1 MVPFTPT
8 SFTFPMRTTLTLL
21 AALPFALLAQTNTD
35 IEVGGSMLQPN
46 NLPYYDPQFVVI
58 NVGDMVTWNGVDGS
72 HNAYGELDV
81 FPNNPE
87 GFGSG
92 DAQQAPWVYSH
103 TFTIPGTY
111 DFHCT
116 VVFQGMPHSATQFGT
131 VTVLD
136 PNGIAELSPWG
147 EIALYP
153 VPATENVTLK
163 IPTTTPLTLTVYKS
177 NGTLQQPRTT
187 IQNGTLQLDVTTWN
201 AGLYMVR
208 LMDDNGA
215 QVVRSFVVE

>member
-1 MVPFTPT
+1 
-8 SFTFPMRTTLTLL
+8 MRTTLTLL
-21 AALPFALLAQTNTD
+21 AALPLALLAQTTYT
-35 IEVGGSMLQPN
+35 IQVGGSMLQPDN
-46 NLPYYDPQFVVI
+46 MPYYAPQAVVI
-58 NVGDMVTWNGVDGS
+58 NVGDVVIWNCVEGS

-92 DAQQAPWVYSH
+92 QPQQAPWVYSH

-116 VVFQGMPHSATQFGT
+116 VVFQGMPHSATQFGA
-131 VTVLD
+131 VVVLD
-136 PNGIAELSPWG
+136 PNSIDEVSPWG
-147 EIALYP
+147 DLQLYP

-163 IPTTTPLTLTVYKS
+163 IPTTTPLTLTFYNS